1 VVIDVAARLMRTH
14 RDFKHSR
21 HVQKAYHAKKAVHQ
35 LDLDILNGEHNTAE
49 LLWLL
54 ELPFLN

>member
-1 VVIDVAARLMRTH
+1 MRTH

-21 HVQKAYHAKKAVHQ
+21 HVQEAYHAKKGVHQ